1 MTAIVVDERLE
12 AVPPQHRP
20 RLLGQGAA
28 CSSSAAPRTRTSGP
42 SSEHQPHGR
51 GGRDDRHPRPQR
63 LGQVDAAE
71 VHRRHPQAHDR
82 RRSACEGR
90 IASLLELGAGFH
102 PDLTGRENVYI
113 NASFLGIPRK
123 EIEKHFD
130 DIVAF
135 AELEHFIDQQV
146 KYYSSGMYVRLGFAV
161 AINVDPDILLVDE
174 VLAVGDEV
182 FQKKCLDRIEQI
194 QQEGKTILFVTHG
207 ADLARKICDRVVV
220 LDHGAHGG
228 QRRARRVDPHLPRV
242 PARPPHRRRRR
253 RRRRVAHGH
262 THDPADPH
270 HGGRAGASR
279 PARPALPLRRRA
291 AHDPGRRSR
300 PPSGCV
306 DAVLG
311 FEVRD
316 TDRRGALRRRHRHAR
331 HARCR
336 RSTGPAEIAI
346 AIGGVPLLDGA
357 FPISI
362 QLKDRHDGRLLDFR
376 EGQDVF
382 EVVNPIEGRR
392 QRAAPGLGRDDRS
405 PSTSTAV

>member
-1 MTAIVVDERLE
+1 VTAIVVEDISKKFRLSS
-12 AVPPQHRP
+12 HKIRSFKD
-20 RLLGQGAA
+20 GALHFG
-28 CSSSAAPRTRTSGP
+28 RTSYEDFWALKEISLTVEEGTTIGILGHNGSGKSTLLKCIAGILKP
-42 SSEHQPHGR
+42 TTGEV
-51 GGRDDRHPRPQR
+51 R
-63 LGQVDAAE
+63 L
-71 VHRRHPQAHDR
+71 R
-82 RRSACEGR
+82 GR

-102 PDLTGRENVYI
+102 PDLTGRENVFI

-123 EIEKHFD
+123 EIAKHFD

-194 QQEGKTILFVTHG
+194 QEEGKTILFVTHG

-220 LDHGAHGG
+220 LDHGLMVANGVPGESIRIFREYLHGHL
-228 QRRARRVDPHLPRV
+228 VDEDREDGDDG
-242 PARPPHRRRRR
+242 A
-253 RRRRVAHGH
+253 VAHAH
-262 THDPADPH
+262 THDPRIRITSVALEHPGQPDRRFLYAGEPLTIRVGVEATERVLDP
-270 HGGRAGASR
+270 
-279 PARPALPLRRRA
+279 
-291 AHDPGRRSR
+291 
-300 PPSGCV
+300 
-306 DAVLG
+306 VLG
-311 FEVRD
+311 FQVRD
-316 TDRRGALRRRHRHAR
+316 
-331 HARCR
+331 
-336 RSTGPAEIAI
+336 STGEVLFATDTDMLGMALPPIEGASEIAI

-382 EVVNPIEGRR
+382 EVVNPSKAGGSVLFPVTIE
-392 QRAAPGLGRDDRS
+392 
-405 PSTSTAV
+405 STQPVNRTAV

>member
-1 MTAIVVDERLE
+1 VTAIVVDNLSKRFRLNTDRAYSVKERVLK
-12 AVPPQHRP
+12 
-20 RLLGQGAA
+20 LG
-28 CSSSAAPRTRTSGP
+28 RTSHEDFWALRDINLTVEDGTTVGILGHNGSGKSTLLKCIAGILKP
-42 SSEHQPHGR
+42 ST
-51 GGRDDRHPRPQR
+51 
-63 LGQVDAAE
+63 GQV
-71 VHRRHPQAHDR
+71 RQK
-82 RRSACEGR
+82 GR

-113 NASFLGIPRK
+113 NASFLGIPRR

-130 DIVAF
+130 DIVGF
-135 AELEHFIDQQV
+135 AELEHFIDHQV
-146 KYYSSGMYVRLGFAV
+146 KFYSSGMYVRLGFAV

-220 LDHGAHGG
+220 LDHGLMVANGVPGESIRIFREYLHG
-228 QRRARRVDPHLPRV
+228 HLAEVEPGATAAGV
-242 PARPPHRRRRR
+242 
-253 RRRRVAHGH
+253 HGH
-262 THDPADPH
+262 THDPRIRITSVVLEHPGQPDRRYLYAGEPLTVRVGVHATERVLDP
-270 HGGRAGASR
+270 
-279 PARPALPLRRRA
+279 
-291 AHDPGRRSR
+291 
-300 PPSGCV
+300 
-306 DAVLG
+306 VLG

-316 TDRRGALRRRHRHAR
+316 SNGEVLFATDTDMLGTALPPIEGA
-331 HARCR
+331 
-336 RSTGPAEIAI
+336 SEIVI

-382 EVVNPIEGRR
+382 EVVNPSKAGGSVLFPVTVETIQPVNR
-392 QRAAPGLGRDDRS
+392 
-405 PSTSTAV
+405 TAV